1 VRNSF
6 IICFGSVL
14 IGIAA
19 CSDGDPLGVGGTG
32 GSAGSPS
39 VGGAGGTRPSETG
52 GTGGKAGA
60 GSGGTGKGGSGGT
73 GKGGSGGT
81 GKGGSGGTGKGGS
94 GGTGKGG
101 SGGKASAGA
110 GGTSLGGT
118 GGSAGTGV
126 GGTVGDDA
134 GAGGSDDGGAAGS
147 GDAGAGGACSASC
160 GDVCVEPADRALDQ
174 KQLDMPGS
182 VGLSVRQRPGQS
194 FTVGTA
200 GLLTGIEV
208 AVGPCNGSDTSGQI
222 RLELFDAN
230 RSSLGNVT
238 IEQASLP
245 DVCGGQ
251 QLVEGTVGPGY
262 FDLTPLCVS
271 VQAGDALMFMLSVV
285 GNPPASCDDNQC
297 TNSGEFCLGDF
308 ECEGFFYVGE
318 TNCGGVGCD
327 TGPNDYAG
335 GTSVMQ
341 NPSDDTFD
349 VTPGFDLAFKTF
361 QN

>member
-6 IICFGSVL
+6 IVCFGSIL

-19 CSDGDPLGVGGTG
+19 CSDGDPLGVGTG

-39 VGGAGGTRPSETG
+39 AGKGGAGGTRQSETG
-52 GTGGKAGA
+52 GTGGKARA
-60 GSGGTGKGGSGGT
+60 GSGGTGKGGAGGT
-73 GKGGSGGT
+73 GKGGSGG
-81 GKGGSGGTGKGGS
+81 S
-94 GGTGKGG
+94 GKGG

-126 GGTVGDDA
+126 GGTGGDDA

-208 AVGPCNGSDTSGQI
+208 AVGPCNGADTSGQI

-230 RSSLGNVT
+230 RTSLGNVT

-271 VQAGDALMFMLSVV
+271 VQAGDALTFMLSVV
-285 GNPPASCDDNQC
+285 GNPPASCDPDNNQC
-297 TNSGEFCLGDF
+297 TNSGEFCFGDF

-318 TNCGGVGCD
+318 TNCGGVGCEI
-327 TGPNDYAG
+327 GPNDYAG
-335 GTSVMQ
+335 GSSVMQ
-341 NPSDDTFD
+341 NPNDDTLSAE
-349 VTPGFDLAFKTF
+349 PGFDLAFKTF